1 MWIRIRRAGIPKVR
15 KARASPETSV
25 QDSVSRSFLT
35 RLEGCAGPGEI
46 VMPVAATGVQAC
58 GWRLVGVARQF
69 EVYCVGLP
77 RAETRAG
84 MFAVRYVLNVG
95 RLFGS
100 CLSACDCLLAFF
112 SIGFIIDNQP
122 SSGSVQAADLRPP
135 FLGILLGWHRESDR
149 VQLPA
154 VVHYC

>member
-58 GWRLVGVARQF
+58 EWRLVGVARQF

-84 MFAVRYVLNVG
+84 IVCSSMVLKWVAFWILSG
-95 RLFGS
+95 
-100 CLSACDCLLAFF
+100 CL
-112 SIGFIIDNQP
+112 
-122 SSGSVQAADLRPP
+122 
-135 FLGILLGWHRESDR
+135 
-149 VQLPA
+149 
-154 VVHYC
+154 